1 MMSPDTVCSRR
12 CRLMCAAVVALFATS
27 EASRLLAD
35 DQTDDQTEAA
45 QADAKP
51 TETGATKND
60 TTETDAPKTYVLSY
74 HFAPG
79 SSVDY
84 TVENHSQIEVEQAG
98 AEQQV
103 DHSQTSHKHYR
114 VVSVDE
120 DGNGFL
126 ELTIDRAQMQATV
139 DGDAPVTYD
148 SQKDRQPPAQF
159 IGIAGTIGKPH
170 ARITASPAG
179 ELLAIDWLVASDQD
193 ALPTKK
199 DAGNL
204 DILVRLP
211 ETPVAIGE
219 KWKQRFKT
227 EVTVNEKLRKTVTL
241 LRTYRLVSVDGNRAT
256 IELRTSVI
264 TPLHD
269 PAQEA
274 QLIQKT
280 PSGTIEFDLDRGVL
294 LSRSTKLDREVVGFN
309 GGKSRIRNQT
319 TRSERISEVAT
330 TTDESSAVKTA
341 KEGESA
347 TR

>member
-1 MMSPDTVCSRR
+1 MMSPDIVCSRR
-12 CRLMCAAVVALFATS
+12 CRLMCAAVVALFGAGQDP
-27 EASRLLAD
+27 RLIAE
-35 DQTDDQTEAA
+35 DQANPD
-45 QADAKP
+45 P
-51 TETGATKND
+51 VETKQP
-60 TTETDAPKTYVLSY
+60 ETYELRY
-74 HFAPG
+74 RFIPG

-84 TVENHSQIEVEQAG
+84 TVENQSHIEVEQAG

-114 VVSVDE
+114 VLSVDE
-120 DGNGFL
+120 DGNGVL
-126 ELTIDRAQMQATV
+126 ELTIDRVQMQAAV
-139 DGDAPVTYD
+139 DGDEPVTYD

-170 ARITASPAG
+170 ARITASPTG
-179 ELLAIDWLVASDQD
+179 KLLEIDWLVGDGQG

-199 DAGNL
+199 DAGTL
-204 DILVRLP
+204 DILVQLP
-211 ETPVAIGE
+211 EAPVAIGD

-227 EVTVNEKLRKTVTL
+227 EVTVKEKLRKTVTL

-294 LSRSTKLDREVVGFN
+294 LSRSTELDREVVGFN
-309 GGKSRIRNQT
+309 GGKSRIRNRT
-319 TRSERISEVAT
+319 TRSERISEVAAT
-330 TTDESSAVKTA
+330 SDDSGAAKTA
-341 KEGESA
+341 REGESA
-347 TR
+347 VR